1 MSKKDFYDV
10 LGVSRTS
17 NLSDI
22 KKAYRKGALKY
33 HPDRAKDSGL
43 EPKAAEDKF
52 KEISEAYTVL
62 SDPEKKKQYDMLGHN
77 AFSQFGRGGGG
88 GRGVRMDIDPFEI
101 FSQFFGQRGG
111 NGLFSSFQSGR
122 SPFSGGRTFHRNQ
135 EPEKG
140 SDVKIQLKINLSD
153 LEGRKTSLKKS
164 VNLKKKFYD
173 GTVKK
178 ERIRIPIPRFVKEGQ
193 ILRISGKGNPGKRG
207 GLAGDL
213 LAEILL
219 TDDILE
225 IPISIFLAIRGSE
238 FTVQLPEG
246 KKFTGNIPENTKE
259 NSILTFTSIDNE
271 KRVVRVKYKYPRALT
286 KKQKELLNELY
297 ESEKLN

>member
-1 MSKKDFYDV
+1 MGKKDYYDV
-10 LGVSRTS
+10 LGVSRTA

-43 EPKAAEDKF
+43 EPKVAEDKF
-52 KEISEAYTVL
+52 KEISEAYTIL
-62 SDPEKKKQYDMLGHN
+62 SDPEKKKQYDMFGHD
-77 AFSQFGRGGGG
+77 AFSQFGRGG
-88 GRGVRMDIDPFEI
+88 GVRMDIDPFEI

-111 NGLFSSFQSGR
+111 NSFFSSFQSGR
-122 SPFSGGRTFHRNQ
+122 SPFSGGQAFHANQ
-135 EPEKG
+135 GPQRG
-140 SDVKIQLKINLSD
+140 SDVKVQLKINLSD
-153 LEGRKTSLKKS
+153 LEGRKTSLKKN
-164 VNLKKKFYD
+164 VNLKKKFHD

-178 ERIRIPIPRFVKEGQ
+178 ERIRISIPRFVKDGQ

-219 TDDILE
+219 NDDILE
-225 IPISIFLAIRGSE
+225 IPVSIFLAIRGSE
-238 FTVQLPEG
+238 FTVQLPDG
-246 KKFTGNIPENTKE
+246 KKFTGNIPENTIE
-259 NSILTFTSIDNE
+259 NSILTFTGMNNE
-271 KRVVRVKYKYPRALT
+271 KKVVRVKYKYPSDLT
-286 KKQKELLNELY
+286 KKQKELLNELC